1 MKRKSIGRLLSGILA
16 CTLACMLAFTMTA
29 LAATTAEQSKG
40 DEKSAVATGDFKS
53 ATITA
58 STGYNGDVLNLYK
71 AVDVSFANNDVTY
84 TFTDAFGKFVT
95 AYDAA
100 HPGFSIT
107 NVDDYMK
114 ALKEGTTTRQG
125 NADFEALLGAFSA
138 YARVTTNNVPVAYTS
153 ETKSSGSATFT
164 GVAQGQYVIVGTGNV
179 SGEGTFVYE
188 TMTASVV
195 PFVDSN
201 NTWQTNTVFKL
212 TMKTNKPTVE
222 KTVTTTSDAGYSVG
236 DKVSYQI
243 SADVPVYS
251 AGTTNNTFFIG
262 DKMKGGLKLDP
273 NSIKVYKNDASE
285 ANLLKNGSTTYYTI
299 ANTSDTTFQVN
310 LSYADVVNA
319 GATKIIVT
327 YDATITAGAV
337 TGKDAITNKATL
349 TYTTDPFSG
358 STTTTATTGQGTS
371 TSEVKVSTYGL
382 EIKKQDKDTQV
393 ALAKAT
399 FALYTDQACTIP
411 VNKDAEGNAIT
422 ITTNDSGYASYSGLK
437 KGTYYLKETV
447 APTGYKLLQ
456 DPVTITVSDSN
467 TVSSTIYKTVTSY
480 TTDASKA
487 INKDQAKDA
496 SGKLLWLEQG
506 ATSGAPTASDTQ
518 PEGMDPAYVSDV
530 TNTSSAT
537 VTDGTAAAG
546 FTFTAVDNTKGTS
559 LPTTGGMGTTVFY
572 VLGGCIVAGAAIAL
586 VQRKRATTK

>member
-1 MKRKSIGRLLSGILA
+1 MKKRSIGRLLSGILA

-29 LAATTAEQSKG
+29 LAATTAEQSTG
-40 DEKSAVATGDFKS
+40 VEKSAVATRDFKS

-164 GVAQGQYVIVGTGNV
+164 GVAQGQYVIVGSGNV
-179 SGEGTFVYE
+179 SGEGTYVYE
-188 TMTASVV
+188 TMTATVA
-195 PFVDSN
+195 PHVDSES
-201 NTWQTNTVFKL
+201 NTWKTYTQFDL

-222 KTVTTTSDAGYSVG
+222 KTVTNTSEAGYSVG
-236 DKVSYQI
+236 DTVNYQV
-243 SADVPVYS
+243 SADVPVYP
-251 AGTTNNTFFIG
+251 AGTVNKTFFIG
-262 DKMKGGLKLDP
+262 DSMSSGLKLTVGT
-273 NSIKVYKNDASE
+273 IKVYKED
-285 ANLLKNGSTTYYTI
+285 GTTELSSDCYTI
-299 ANTSDTTFQVN
+299 ANQTDSSFQVN
-310 LSYADVVNA
+310 LVYDKVLAARASKV
-319 GATKIIVT
+319 IVK
-327 YDATITAGAV
+327 YDATITDKAV

-382 EIKKQDKDTQV
+382 QILKTDDSKDKTP
-393 ALAKAT
+393 LAGAA
-399 FALYTDQACTIP
+399 FELYTDSECKNP
-411 VNKDAEGNAIT
+411 VTAADGKTTVT
-422 ITTNDSGYASYSGLK
+422 ITTDNKGYAAYSGLK
-437 KGTYYLKETV
+437 IGDYYLKEIT
-447 APTGYKLLQ
+447 APTGYKLLTGSTK
-456 DPVTITVSDSN
+456 VSITADN
-467 TVSSTIYKTVTSY
+467 ATKTTTCYKTVTTY
-480 TTDASKA
+480 TTDITKA
-487 INKDQAKDA
+487 ISKDQAKDS
-496 SGKLLWLEQG
+496 SGTLLWLKPDAAAG
-506 ATSGAPTASDTQ
+506 TTPTPSDTQ
-518 PEGMDPAYVSDV
+518 LEGYVPAYVVDV
-530 TNTSSAT
+530 TNTSDTT
-537 VTDGTAAAG
+537 VTGGTAATG
-546 FTFTAVDNTKGTS
+546 FIDAVGITNTKGTS